1 MTDDDDNDKDDDH
14 LLELAIRY
22 KDEGDLRRC
31 AEMHKLRMMRSER
44 LTKMDAVRLL
54 DDANHNVGIFDVCRY
69 NVNRFKPTNRGLEL
83 GLEARNVFV
92 KYGYKLS
99 IACSYLMEALG
110 CDESQKYGRIFTGN
124 SFFNNRGKVL
134 DMQDLHEVKLSSDN
148 KCYGL
153 SGGLILL
160 IHLFLCGLAV
170 EREALSKE
178 IDKTSVDILVAAG
191 LSRINQVNDR
201 VLLTRIQIYPL
212 SLFDLFPWLDNDS
225 RPESLNHYLF

>member
-1 MTDDDDNDKDDDH
+1 
-14 LLELAIRY
+14 
-22 KDEGDLRRC
+22 
-31 AEMHKLRMMRSER
+31 
-44 LTKMDAVRLL
+44 
-54 DDANHNVGIFDVCRY
+54 
-69 NVNRFKPTNRGLEL
+69 
-83 GLEARNVFV
+83 
-92 KYGYKLS
+92 
-99 IACSYLMEALG
+99 
-110 CDESQKYGRIFTGN
+110 
-124 SFFNNRGKVL
+124 
-134 DMQDLHEVKLSSDN
+134 MQDLHEVKLSSDN